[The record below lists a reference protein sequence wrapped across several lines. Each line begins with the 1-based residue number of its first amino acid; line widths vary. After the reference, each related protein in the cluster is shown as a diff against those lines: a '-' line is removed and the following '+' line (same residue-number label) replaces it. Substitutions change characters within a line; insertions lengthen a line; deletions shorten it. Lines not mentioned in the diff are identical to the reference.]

1 MNALPNDRSQT
12 RNTCMMLKSLFLKN
26 CINSYLNI
34 ILVMKNKNEILK
46 HCDTT
51 KARGRWPSLYDNQN
65 QLSSV
70 FFLNAMA
77 VGITVGFAVLSFFRG
92 IAR

>member
-1 MNALPNDRSQT
+1 
-12 RNTCMMLKSLFLKN
+12 
-26 CINSYLNI
+26 
-34 ILVMKNKNEILK
+34 MKNKNEILK
-46 HCDTT
+46 HRDTT

-92 IAR
+92 IARWWKSGGESFYHLIQKTITYDLT